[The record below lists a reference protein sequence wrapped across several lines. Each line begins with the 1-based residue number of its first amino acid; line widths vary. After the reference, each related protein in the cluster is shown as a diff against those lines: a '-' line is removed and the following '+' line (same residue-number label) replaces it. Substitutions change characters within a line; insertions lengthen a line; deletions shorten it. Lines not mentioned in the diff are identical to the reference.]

1 MIAKRIAA
9 VVTVRARRAVQSFG
23 YARHL
28 PMGDPCVVA
37 ENLDR
42 WGADEIVINCIDRAD
57 DGPDFDLIS
66 RISRMGLSTPLIY
79 GGGIRTVEDGIRAV
93 QLGADRILLDSMLRD
108 SPEAV
113 EALSGALGAQGVIA
127 ALPVTAAPEGLSWH
141 DYRRRTDTAFS
152 PELLGRLLKTRCAEA
167 MVIDWQA
174 EGTPGRF
181 DARLVRDFPLADMP
195 LILFGGLGEQS
206 QTRAMLAQDNVVAVA
221 VGNMLS
227 YQEHAVQKLK
237 AGLAGLPVRPPFH
250 AATEE
255 LA

>member
-1 MIAKRIAA
+1 MISKRIAA

-42 WGADEIVINCIDRAD
+42 WGADEIVINCIDRAGS
-57 DGPDFDLIS
+57 GPDFDLIT

-79 GGGIRTVEDGIRAV
+79 GGGIRTAEEGIRAV

-108 SPEAV
+108 DPDAV
-113 EALSGALGAQGVIA
+113 EAVSEALGAQGVIA
-127 ALPVTAAPEGLSWH
+127 ALPLTAGVEGLSWR
-141 DYRRRTDTAFS
+141 DYRRSVETPFS
-152 PELLGRLLKTRCAEA
+152 GDLLGRLLKKRCAEA

-174 EGTPGRF
+174 EGTPGSF
-181 DARLVRDFPLADMP
+181 DERLARDFPLPDMP
-195 LILFGGLGEQS
+195 LILFGGLGSQA
-206 QTRAMLAQDNVVAVA
+206 QTRAMLARDNVVAVA

-250 AATEE
+250 ASAEG